1 MRAVAA
7 GYRAHL
13 ELAVGSEGRT
23 NVREPCSPL
32 PSPSP
37 SIHSSSASL
46 DRQGKRRR
54 APRAF
59 EVWLLV
65 TRAQRD
71 QGLVRAQVTG
81 ALSLSQLIQLALEGK
96 GLRYAQNGVESKT
109 RVRSL
114 GWDPAWKE
122 GTATHSSI
130 LAWRIPWTDPGDL
143 PDPGIKPRSPALQ
156 ADSLPAEPPGQP
168 GSINTVS
175 GSSAFSKTSLNI
187 WKFTVHILLK
197 PGLENF
203 EHYPPGGGA
212 KELARM

>member
-1 MRAVAA
+1 MRAVPA

-59 EVWLLV
+59 EVWLPV

-96 GLRYAQNGVESKT
+96 GLRYAQNGVESTAYQHKT
-109 RVRSL
+109 AAS
-114 GWDPAWKE
+114 
-122 GTATHSSI
+122 
-130 LAWRIPWTDPGDL
+130 
-143 PDPGIKPRSPALQ
+143 
-156 ADSLPAEPPGQP
+156 
-168 GSINTVS
+168 
-175 GSSAFSKTSLNI
+175 
-187 WKFTVHILLK
+187 
-197 PGLENF
+197 
-203 EHYPPGGGA
+203 
-212 KELARM
+212 